1 MFKNIGIII
10 GREYYQRV
18 HRKSFIISTL
28 LMPIVLVALMA
39 LPALIMIMAE
49 PDNNR
54 IAVIDRSGVVLPAL
68 AGNEEMTFVPT
79 DLSLDSAKVSEDYD
93 AVLVIG
99 PDIITNPSNVQ
110 IYTHNA
116 MSMPTSQVISQQIAS
131 AVESKRLEKYNIAN
145 LDKIMAEVK
154 ADVTLREFR
163 LEDGEETE
171 SSSIAS
177 YAISLITM
185 MILYMFILMYGQ
197 MVMTSI
203 IEEKNNRVLEVVVS
217 SVRPTALMM
226 RKISGI
232 GLVALTQMVIWGIII
247 YAFTAFGMPLLIS
260 DMSGGADMDAMAAI
274 QSIGNVGYMMSIF
287 ATMTLLMLL
296 GYLFYASI
304 YAAIG
309 AAVDNIQDA
318 SQLQTFAIVPII
330 ASLIFG
336 MGACTDPNSAMSFW
350 MSMIPL
356 TSPMVMMARVPAG
369 VPGWELALSLAILAV
384 FTVLTIWLSAKIYRV
399 GIFMYGKK
407 PTPRDL
413 IRWAR
418 YK

>member
-226 RKISGI
+226 GKISGI

-260 DMSGGADMDAMAAI
+260 DMSGGADLDAMAAI

-287 ATMTLLMLL
+287 AMMTLLMLL

>member
-39 LPALIMIMAE
+39 LPALIMIIAE

-226 RKISGI
+226 GKISGI

-336 MGACTDPNSAMSFW
+336 LGACTDPNSAMSFW

>member
-1 MFKNIGIII
+1 
-10 GREYYQRV
+10 
-18 HRKSFIISTL
+18 
-28 LMPIVLVALMA
+28 
-39 LPALIMIMAE
+39 
-49 PDNNR
+49 
-54 IAVIDRSGVVLPAL
+54 
-68 AGNEEMTFVPT
+68 
-79 DLSLDSAKVSEDYD
+79 
-93 AVLVIG
+93 
-99 PDIITNPSNVQ
+99 
-110 IYTHNA
+110 
-116 MSMPTSQVISQQIAS
+116 
-131 AVESKRLEKYNIAN
+131 
-145 LDKIMAEVK
+145 
-154 ADVTLREFR
+154 
-163 LEDGEETE
+163 
-171 SSSIAS
+171 
-177 YAISLITM
+177 M
-185 MILYMFILMYGQ
+185 MG
-197 MVMTSI
+197 
-203 IEEKNNRVLEVVVS
+203 
-217 SVRPTALMM
+217 
-226 RKISGI
+226 KISGI

>member
-99 PDIITNPSNVQ
+99 PDIITNPSTVQ

-226 RKISGI
+226 GKISGI

>member
-226 RKISGI
+226 GKISGI

-274 QSIGNVGYMMSIF
+274 QSIDNVGYMMSIF

>member
-226 RKISGI
+226 GKISGI

-247 YAFTAFGMPLLIS
+247 YAFIAFGMPLLIS

-287 ATMTLLMLL
+287 AMMTLLMLL

>member
-93 AVLVIG
+93 AVLAIG

-226 RKISGI
+226 GKISGI

-287 ATMTLLMLL
+287 AMMTLLMLL

>member
-226 RKISGI
+226 GKISGI

-413 IRWAR
+413 IHWAR

>member
-110 IYTHNA
+110 IYTHHA

-226 RKISGI
+226 GKISGI

-287 ATMTLLMLL
+287 AMMTLLMLL

>member
-226 RKISGI
+226 GKISGI

-260 DMSGGADMDAMAAI
+260 DMSGGADMAAI

>member
-226 RKISGI
+226 GKISGI

>member
-226 RKISGI
+226 GKISGI

-318 SQLQTFAIVPII
+318 SQLQTFAIMPII

>member
-131 AVESKRLEKYNIAN
+131 AVESKRLEKYNITN

-226 RKISGI
+226 GKISGI

-287 ATMTLLMLL
+287 AMMTLLMLL

>member
-1 MFKNIGIII
+1 MLKNIGIII
-10 GREYYQRV
+10 GREYYERV

-28 LMPIVLVALMA
+28 LMPIFLVAMMA

-68 AGNEEMTFVPT
+68 ANNTEMTFMPT
-79 DLSLDSAKVSEDYD
+79 AMPLDSAKVSENYD

-99 PDIITNPSNVQ
+99 RDVIANPSDVQ
-110 IYTHNA
+110 IYTHDA
-116 MSMPTSQVISQQIAS
+116 MSMPTSQVIAQQIAS
-131 AVESKRLEKYNIAN
+131 AVESKRLEKYNIAD

-154 ADVTLREFR
+154 ADVTLQQFR

-171 SSSIAS
+171 TSSMAS
-177 YAISLITM
+177 YAISLVTM

-217 SVRPTALMM
+217 SVKPTALMM
-226 RKISGI
+226 GKISGI
-232 GLVALTQMVIWGIII
+232 GLVALTQMLIWGIII
-247 YAFTAFGMPLLIS
+247 YAFTSFGMPLLMT
-260 DMSGGADMDAMAAI
+260 DMTGTDMEAMAAI
-274 QSIGNVGYMMSIF
+274 QSIGNVGYMMGIF
-287 ATMTLLMLL
+287 GTMTLLMLL
-296 GYLFYASI
+296 GYLFYSSI

-336 MGACTDPNSAMSFW
+336 MGACTDPNSSMAFW
-350 MSMIPL
+350 MSMIPF

-369 VPGWELALSLAILAV
+369 VPGWELALSLAIMAV
-384 FTVLTIWLSAKIYRV
+384 STAFMVWLSAKIYRV

>member
-226 RKISGI
+226 GKISGI

-260 DMSGGADMDAMAAI
+260 DMSGGTDMDAMAAI

>member
-226 RKISGI
+226 GKISGI

-287 ATMTLLMLL
+287 AMMTLLMLL

-399 GIFMYGKK
+399 GILMYGKK

>member
-226 RKISGI
+226 GKISGI

-287 ATMTLLMLL
+287 AMMTLLMLL

-318 SQLQTFAIVPII
+318 SQIQTFAIVPII

>member
-54 IAVIDRSGVVLPAL
+54 IAVIDRSGVALPAL

-226 RKISGI
+226 GKISGI

-287 ATMTLLMLL
+287 AMMTLLMLL

>member
-185 MILYMFILMYGQ
+185 M
-197 MVMTSI
+197 
-203 IEEKNNRVLEVVVS
+203 
-217 SVRPTALMM
+217 M
-226 RKISGI
+226 RKQI
-232 GLVALTQMVIWGIII
+232 GQRDLEHICKLCLTCSTKHIERN
-247 YAFTAFGMPLLIS
+247 
-260 DMSGGADMDAMAAI
+260 AAI
-274 QSIGNVGYMMSIF
+274 LEES
-287 ATMTLLMLL
+287 LM
-296 GYLFYASI
+296 I
-304 YAAIG
+304 
-309 AAVDNIQDA
+309 
-318 SQLQTFAIVPII
+318 
-330 ASLIFG
+330 
-336 MGACTDPNSAMSFW
+336 C
-350 MSMIPL
+350 SM
-356 TSPMVMMARVPAG
+356 
-369 VPGWELALSLAILAV
+369 
-384 FTVLTIWLSAKIYRV
+384 F
-399 GIFMYGKK
+399 
-407 PTPRDL
+407 
-413 IRWAR
+413 
-418 YK
+418 

>member
-79 DLSLDSAKVSEDYD
+79 DLSLDSAKVSEDYA

-99 PDIITNPSNVQ
+99 PDIFTDPATTE

-226 RKISGI
+226 GKISGI

-369 VPGWELALSLAILAV
+369 VPGWELALSLAIHAV

>member
-226 RKISGI
+226 GKISGI

-336 MGACTDPNSAMSFW
+336 MGACTDPNSAMPFW

>member
-226 RKISGI
+226 GKISGI

-318 SQLQTFAIVPII
+318 SQLQTFAIVPIL

>member
-226 RKISGI
+226 GKISGI

-287 ATMTLLMLL
+287 AMMTLLMLL

-336 MGACTDPNSAMSFW
+336 MGACTDPNSEMSFW

>member
-145 LDKIMAEVK
+145 LDKIMAEVN

-226 RKISGI
+226 GKISGI

>member
-226 RKISGI
+226 GKISGI

-287 ATMTLLMLL
+287 AMMTLLMLL